1 MLLTHN
7 IRLNTQTD
15 GQMASPEEKPNSL
28 KKKKKK
34 GRKREEIGR
43 KLCKYVREVQM
54 DLKRAL

>member
-28 KKKKKK
+28 KKKKRVEK
-34 GRKREEIGR
+34 ER
-43 KLCKYVREVQM
+43 KLAETLQVCERSA
-54 DLKRAL
+54 DGS

>member
-1 MLLTHN
+1 
-7 IRLNTQTD
+7 
-15 GQMASPEEKPNSL
+15 MASPEEKPNSL

>member
-28 KKKKKK
+28 KKKKKRVEK
-34 GRKREEIGR
+34 ER
-43 KLCKYVREVQM
+43 KLAENFASM
-54 DLKRAL
+54 